1 MEFPTDFKCHGR
13 SVAGLSAPAHAGD
26 RRGSQLFRLS
36 PDLGTFFIRL
46 LTVTVMLLMLVL
58 CVEPRFALSQ
68 GAQLVKVDVTV
79 VAKGYRAS
87 KLIGSSI
94 TNDKNENIGK
104 LDDIIVDHK
113 NVLFA
118 VLQVGG
124 FLGMGGRLVAV
135 PYDSLVLDETGK
147 KIELPGATKDQLKSL
162 SEFKYTT

>member
-1 MEFPTDFKCHGR
+1 MEFPTDFECDSR
-13 SVAGLSAPAHAGD
+13 RVACVSSPARAG
-26 RRGSQLFRLS
+26 RGSQLARLS

-46 LTVTVMLLMLVL
+46 LAVTAMLLLLVL
-58 CVEPRFALSQ
+58 CFEPRFAFSQ
-68 GAQLVKVDVTV
+68 GTQLVKVDVTV

-87 KLIGSSI
+87 KLFGSSV

-104 LDDIIVDHK
+104 IDDIIIDHK

-124 FLGMGGRLVAV
+124 FLGVGGRLVAV